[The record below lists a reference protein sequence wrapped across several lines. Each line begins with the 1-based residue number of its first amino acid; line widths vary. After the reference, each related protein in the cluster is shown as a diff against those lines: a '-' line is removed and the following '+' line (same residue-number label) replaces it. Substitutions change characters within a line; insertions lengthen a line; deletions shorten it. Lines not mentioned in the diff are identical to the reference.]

1 LRSLIQSITLAPRKA
16 MRVRNQDDRKISV
29 QAIAGTYVVLLGMSV
44 DKSLFD
50 GLLGFTIERVD
61 HTEGER
67 RFLENPLLFEANDV
81 GNAPDHSTRRN
92 PVQEFVWG
100 DYAAKPNHTYSYTVT
115 AMRGTPAR
123 LRAAASV
130 QVTVSTEDPDDG
142 THGVWFNRGV
152 AASAAYVD
160 RFGNVKP
167 ADVPNREA
175 YKWLGRG
182 LEEALTT
189 FIGQATDDRFGLR
202 AGMYEFKW
210 SPVLD
215 AFKVAAD
222 AGADVRIVYHAVP
235 KSGDKTPA
243 QNLAAIKKA
252 KLFDISKARTN
263 TTIAH
268 NKFVVLLEKGKP
280 VAVWSGS
287 TNVTEGGI
295 FGHAN
300 VGHAIRDGRIAR
312 AYLDY
317 WEQLKDDP
325 ASAKLKAF
333 DDPPPKVPP
342 KRPQAKQTTLF
353 SPRTQL
359 DSLDWYVRLAADANQ
374 AIFLTAAFGL
384 TAEIAPVFA
393 GQKDYLRYL
402 LMDLRDGKIEA
413 MRREPSNIV
422 AAGGLKAKGGFRTWI
437 AAELQRINTFVDYIH
452 TKFMLIDP
460 LTDDPIVITGS
471 ANWSDE
477 SVKRNDENMV
487 VIRGD
492 KRVADIYLTEFMR
505 LFNHYRLRGRAKTP
519 RTTIEPAP
527 GVPEAQRGKL
537 HLKPDDSWAK
547 PFYVANSP
555 EEKERLLFQ

>member
-1 LRSLIQSITLAPRKA
+1 MRK
-16 MRVRNQDDRKISV
+16 RETDGKISV
-29 QAIAGTYVVLLGMSV
+29 QAIAGTHVVLLGMDV
-44 DKSLFD
+44 DESLVE

-67 RFLENPLLFEANDV
+67 RFLDNPLLFEANDV
-81 GNAPDHSTRRN
+81 GNAPDHSTKRN
-92 PVQEFVWG
+92 PVQAFVWG
-100 DYAAKPNHTYSYTVT
+100 DYSAKPNHTYSYTVT
-115 AMRGTPAR
+115 AVRGTPAR

-130 QVTVSTEDPDDG
+130 QVMVSTEDPDDG
-142 THGVWFNRGV
+142 THGVWFNRGI

-160 RFGNVKP
+160 RFGNRNP
-167 ADVPNREA
+167 ADVANREA

-215 AFKVAAD
+215 AFRIAAD

-235 KSGDKTPA
+235 KKGDKTPA

-252 KLFDISKARTN
+252 RIFEISTPRTN

-268 NKFVVLLEKGKP
+268 NKFVVLLKNDKP
-280 VAVWSGS
+280 VAVWTGS

-300 VGHAIRDGRIAR
+300 VGHAIRDARIAR

-317 WEQLKDDP
+317 WEQLKDNP
-325 ASAKLKAF
+325 EGAKLKAF

-353 SPRTQL
+353 SPRTEL
-359 DSLDWYVRLAADANQ
+359 DSLDWYVRLAGDAKQ
-374 AIFLTAAFGL
+374 SVFLTAAFGL
-384 TAEIAPVFA
+384 TDEIAPVFA
-393 GQKDYLRYL
+393 GKKDYLRYL
-402 LMDLRDGKIEA
+402 LMDLRNGKIEA
-413 MRREPSNIV
+413 MRREPSNVV
-422 AAGGLKAKGGFRTWI
+422 AAGGLKAKGGFKTWI
-437 AAELQRINTFVDYIH
+437 ATELQRLNTFVDYIH

-460 LTDDPIVITGS
+460 LTRDPIVITGS

-477 SVKRNDENMV
+477 SVQDNDENMV

-492 KRVADIYLTEFMR
+492 QRVADIYLTDFMR

-527 GVPEAQRGKL
+527 GVDDAQRGKL
-537 HLKPDDSWAK
+537 HLKPDDSWAR
-547 PFYVANSP
+547 PFYVKDSP
-555 EEKERLLFQ
+555 EAKERLLFR